1 MHTVRGTAA
10 DVGDIAEGYR
20 CALTQQ
26 NAADAL
32 IDQGEKLDTAVSA
45 KAEHPF
51 RVIRRQFGFSKNRYR
66 GMKKKTQQ
74 LVTLFTLSNPWMLL
88 SKLMGAT
95 A

>member
-1 MHTVRGTAA
+1 MLIPSSCIFSQSASGISLLLPPRLLVHTVRGTAA

-45 KAEHPF
+45 KANS
-51 RVIRRQFGFSKNRYR
+51 G
-66 GMKKKTQQ
+66 
-74 LVTLFTLSNPWMLL
+74 
-88 SKLMGAT
+88 
-95 A
+95 